1 MLRDCRAKAQIS
13 DGASAPKHLFGHRSG
28 FWKTV
33 LLTFELE
40 ETRIRSRTGP
50 YLDVRNLNSC
60 RGSALGKQATLP
72 ASPGEQTLLP
82 GAHPSRL
89 RHQTGSWVCVCISFS
104 RGLFAEGGCF
114 VDYPARYRVLRCAW
128 QYVLPMLLP
137 GFSVGEVLRIA
148 ARLHVGEGLILGF
161 RLRVWKAQAV
171 VACGPPRLW
180 SPAGG
185 PLAESSRRQ
194 RSVTVALAL
203 LLHGSCEDHQYML
216 SVEIENSCHHPRPLA
231 GLLAPPG

>member
-1 MLRDCRAKAQIS
+1 MSRPSLMLRDCRAKAQIS

-33 LLTFELE
+33 LLTFELQ

-50 YLDVRNLNSC
+50 YLDVRNLNGC
-60 RGSALGKQATLP
+60 RGSALKKQATLP

-89 RHQTGSWVCVCISFS
+89 RHRTGSWVCVCISFS

-114 VDYPARYRVLRCAW
+114 VDYPARYRVWRCAW

-171 VACGPPRLW
+171 VACGPPPCAKPGCGLRQVAHW
-180 SPAGG
+180 QNRAGD
-185 PLAESSRRQ
+185 S
-194 RSVTVALAL
+194 AL
-203 LLHGSCEDHQYML
+203 LPLLLRCSCM
-216 SVEIENSCHHPRPLA
+216 
-231 GLLAPPG
+231 APVRTTSTCFQLR